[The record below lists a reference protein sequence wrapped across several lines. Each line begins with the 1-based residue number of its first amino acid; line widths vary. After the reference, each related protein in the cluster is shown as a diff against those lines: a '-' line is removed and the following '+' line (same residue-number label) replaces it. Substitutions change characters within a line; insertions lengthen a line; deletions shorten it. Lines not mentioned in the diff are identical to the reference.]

1 VSIWH
6 YSHLSST
13 LWNNFCQWE
22 IKTPMVITTTGKR
35 TNQLAL
41 INEDKKQELGG
52 APVHRVQK
60 IKSTDLVFSYF
71 ILFFQERNQ
80 KANCH
85 LN

>member
-1 VSIWH
+1 
-6 YSHLSST
+6 
-13 LWNNFCQWE
+13 
-22 IKTPMVITTTGKR
+22 MTGKR